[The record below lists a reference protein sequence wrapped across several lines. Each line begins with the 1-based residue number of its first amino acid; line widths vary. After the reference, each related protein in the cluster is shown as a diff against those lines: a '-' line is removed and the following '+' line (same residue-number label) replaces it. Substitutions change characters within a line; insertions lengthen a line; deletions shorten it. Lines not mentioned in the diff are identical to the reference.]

1 MNSTTHTLPR
11 RFPSYSAGTLVLLIS
26 AAALPMFAQTA
37 PVATPVKP
45 AEEVIK
51 LEAFVST
58 GSRFNDRTVID
69 SPVPI
74 DIVTNLEIRAGGY
87 TEANQILQALAPSFN
102 FPRPSVTDGSDHIR
116 PATLRGLAPDQV
128 LVLVNGKRRHS
139 SALVNINGSIGRG
152 SVSVDLNALPATSIG
167 SIEVLRDGAAAQYG
181 SDAIAGVINVS
192 LRKDLGYELTGTAGK
207 SYAGDGGVIEG
218 AFDGGSKLGD
228 AGFLHASTYFRHRQH
243 TNRTGRD
250 IRQQYFITRNGAP
263 AIASVFSGTNNTPIY
278 QATDVLDPREATI
291 DRHNA
296 QQGDSDSKEGGIM
309 LNGSLPLANGVE
321 AYGFAGYTR
330 RDGRS
335 AANFRVA
342 LNDNNVRAIFP
353 NGFLPFIEAKIT
365 DASATGGLKGRAGD
379 WAYDVSETWGG
390 NKLRYDVDHTVNA
403 TLGTASPT
411 HFYAGQLSFQQSV
424 TNLDLTRNFDI
435 GGRSPLKT
443 AIGGEYRW
451 ENFRIRAGEP
461 DSYRNGGVLI
471 LDGPKAGLPAS
482 TTPGAQGFPGYQPA
496 DQSNPTRHS
505 EAAYV
510 DFENQVTDRLLLSAA
525 ARFEDY
531 NDFGSTVTGKLA
543 ARFEFVKGFALR
555 GSVSNGF
562 RAPSLAQSYFSST
575 ATNFIGG
582 VPFEI
587 RTFPV
592 TSGVAKAL
600 GAQSLKPEKSDNS
613 SIGFTGQLTD
623 SFTASVDFYQIKI
636 RDRIAY
642 SSNFN
647 DVGTRNFLATQ
658 GFGSVGG
665 VRFFTNAVDSR
676 TRGVDFTSR
685 YGLKFLNG
693 SKLTLT
699 GSFNIS
705 QQKLTRVAGTPA
717 QLAAVSTIP
726 LIDRIEVYRY
736 ERGQP
741 KNNINL
747 SANYDIGAWS
757 FLARE
762 VRYGPVTTVASIT
775 DFTRDQVFSE
785 KWVLDLDVGYRFS
798 KNLRVNVGAN
808 NALNVKPDLIIAPN
822 NPSGFAKY
830 SGFSP
835 FGFNGGFYFV
845 RSDYKF

>member
-1 MNSTTHTLPR
+1 MQLHRPTTLR
-11 RFPSYSAGTLVLLIS
+11 RASGITT
-26 AAALPMFAQTA
+26 AALALLTTAALTSLSAQTTPPAA
-37 PVATPVKP
+37 PAKP
-45 AEEVIK
+45 GDQVITM
-51 LEAFVST
+51 EAFVST
-58 GSRFNDRTVID
+58 GSRFNDRTVVD

-74 DIVTNLEIRAGGY
+74 DIVSTVEIRAGGY

-139 SALVNINGSIGRG
+139 SALVNVNGSVGRG
-152 SVSVDLNALPATSIG
+152 SVSVDLNALPTTSIG

-192 LRKDLGYELTGTAGK
+192 LRKDLGYEFTSTVGQT
-207 SYAGDGGVIEG
+207 YAGDGDVIEG
-218 AFDGGSKLGD
+218 AFDAGVKLGG
-228 AGFLHASTYFRHRQH
+228 AGFLHASTYFRHRDQ

-250 IRQQYFITRNGAP
+250 IRQQYFVTRNGAP
-263 AIASVFSGTNNTPIY
+263 AIASVVSGTNNQPVY
-278 QATDVLDPREATI
+278 LATDVLDPREATF

-296 QQGDSDSKEGGIM
+296 QQGDADSKEAGIL
-309 LNGSLPLANGVE
+309 LNGSMPLADGIE
-321 AYGFAGYTR
+321 AYGFAAYTK

-342 LNDNNVRAIFP
+342 LNDNNVRSIFP

-365 DASATGGLKGRAGD
+365 DASLTGGLKGKASD
-379 WAYDVSETWGG
+379 WNYDMSETWGG
-390 NKLRYDVDHTVNA
+390 NGLKYDVDHTVNA
-403 TLGTASPT
+403 TLGNASPT
-411 HFYAGQLSFQQSV
+411 HFYAGKLSFQQST

-435 GGRSPLKT
+435 GGHAPLKM
-443 AIGGEYRW
+443 AMGAEYRW

-461 DSYRNGGVLI
+461 NSYRNGGVLI

-496 DQSNPTRHS
+496 DEANPKRHS
-505 EAAYV
+505 YAGYL

-525 ARFEDY
+525 GRYEKY
-531 NDFGSTVTGKLA
+531 SDFGSTVIGKLA
-543 ARFEFVKGFALR
+543 ARFELTKGFALR
-555 GSVSNGF
+555 GSVGNGF

-592 TSGVAKAL
+592 TNGVAKAL
-600 GAQSLKPEKSDNS
+600 GAKALKPEKSDNR
-613 SIGFTGQLTD
+613 SIGLTTQ
-623 SFTASVDFYQIKI
+623 FGGLTASVDFYEIKV

-647 DVGTRNFLATQ
+647 DAGTRNFLATQ
-658 GFGSVGG
+658 GFPSVGG

-676 TRGVDFTSR
+676 TRGLDLTSR
-685 YGLKFLNG
+685 YTFKLASD

-699 GSFNIS
+699 GNLNLN
-705 QQKLTRVAGTPA
+705 QQKLTRVATTPP
-717 QLAAVSTIP
+717 QLAAVSTSP
-726 LIDRIEVYRY
+726 LIDRTEVYRY
-736 ERGQP
+736 ERAQP
-741 KNNINL
+741 RNNLNL
-747 SANYDIGAWS
+747 SANYEVGAWS

-762 VRYGPVTTVASIT
+762 VRYGEVTGVGSNA
-775 DFTRDQVFSE
+775 DFTRDQVYSQ
-785 KWVLDLDVGYRFS
+785 KWILDLDVGYKLS
-798 KNLRVNVGAN
+798 KNLKVNIGAN

-830 SGFSP
+830 SNFSP
-835 FGFNGGFYFV
+835 FGATGGFYFI

>member
-1 MNSTTHTLPR
+1 MKPTTTTQLRRLPR
-11 RFPSYSAGTLVLLIS
+11 FTAGAFALLAS
-26 AAALPMFAQTA
+26 AAALPMFAQTT
-37 PVATPVKP
+37 PPATPAKP
-45 AEEVIK
+45 DEVIK

-74 DIVTNLEIRAGGY
+74 DIVSNLEIRAGGY

-139 SALVNINGSIGRG
+139 SALVNVNGSIGRG
-152 SVSVDLNALPATSIG
+152 SVSVDLNAIPTTSIG

-181 SDAIAGVINVS
+181 SDAISGVINVS
-192 LRKDLGYELTGTAGK
+192 LRKDIGYELTSTVGK
-207 SYAGDGGVIEG
+207 TYAGDGGVIEG

-228 AGFLHASTYFRHRQH
+228 TGFLHASTYFRHRDQ

-250 IRQQYFITRNGAP
+250 IRQQYFITRNGVP
-263 AIASVFSGTNNTPIY
+263 TIAGVFSGTNNQPVY
-278 QATDVLDPREATI
+278 LAGDVLDPRETTF

-296 QQGDSDSKEGGIM
+296 QQGDSDSKEGGIF
-309 LNGSLPLANGVE
+309 LNGSLPTASGVE
-321 AYGFAGYTR
+321 VYGFGGFTK

-365 DASATGGLKGRAGD
+365 DASLTGGAKGRAGD
-379 WAYDVSETWGG
+379 WAYDVSETWGQ

-411 HFYAGQLSFQQSV
+411 HFYAGELSFQQSV
-424 TNLDLTRNFDI
+424 TNADLTRNFDI

-443 AIGGEYRW
+443 AIGAEYRW
-451 ENFRIRAGEP
+451 ENFQIKAGEP
-461 DSYRNGGVLI
+461 NSYRNGGVLI
-471 LDGPKAGLPAS
+471 LDGPKAGVAAS

-496 DQSNPTRHS
+496 DETNPKRHS
-505 EAAYV
+505 YAGYI
-510 DFENQVTDRLLLSAA
+510 DFENQVTDQLLLSAA
-525 ARFEDY
+525 ARYEDY
-531 NDFGSTVTGKLA
+531 SDFGSTFTGKLA
-543 ARFEFVKGFALR
+543 ARFEFAKGFALR

-562 RAPSLAQSYFSST
+562 RAPSLAQSNFSAT

-592 TSGVAKAL
+592 ASGVAKAL
-600 GAQSLKPEKSDNS
+600 GALPLKAEKSDNMS
-613 SIGFTGQLTD
+613 VGFTSQL
-623 SFTASVDFYQIKI
+623 SSGLTASVDFYEIKI

-647 DVGTRNFLATQ
+647 DAGTRNFLATQ
-658 GFGSVGG
+658 GFPSVGG

-685 YGLKFLNG
+685 YTTKLANAG
-693 SKLTLT
+693 KLTLT
-699 GSFNIS
+699 GSFNIN
-705 QQKLTRVAGTPA
+705 QQKLTRVATTPA
-717 QLAAVSTIP
+717 KLAAVSTIP

-747 SANYDIGAWS
+747 SANYEIGAWS

-762 VRYGPVTTVASIT
+762 VRYGEVTTVASIT
-775 DFTRDQVFSE
+775 DFTRDQVFSA
-785 KWVLDLDVGYRFS
+785 KWITDVDVGYRFT

-808 NALNVKPDLIIAPN
+808 NVLNVKPDTIVAVN
-822 NPSGFAKY
+822 NPSGFIKY

-845 RSDYKF
+845 RANYKF